1 MPPTASR
8 RGIDQIDRRLGILFA
23 AFLTLLVIAA
33 GRAAYLGLLRGPAL
47 KAAADEQQVSRVQ
60 IPAIRG
66 TITDRNGVALA
77 LSESADEVIA
87 DPMLI
92 ADPHQSAPRIATI
105 LGTSAGKVLAALTK
119 PHTGYSPIVD
129 NVPSATAA
137 QVMKLG
143 INGISETPV
152 EKRVY
157 PRGATAAQV
166 LGWVGSS
173 GAGQGGIEYKFN
185 RELAGATGLRKVLT
199 DPRGEVLQVDNV
211 RPMVPGKTLKLT
223 ISAPLQAEVEQVL
236 AGVGAEYHPVGATAI
251 VANPRNGQIL
261 ALANYPSV
269 NPNDIGKTPFSA
281 TEDQAVGLSYEPGST
296 FKAITVAG
304 ALQDGVVTPD
314 TPFDVPPDLDPYGH
328 VITDA
333 EAHGY
338 ETLSVADILKVSS
351 NIGADL
357 IAQKMGTDN
366 FASWVSRFGFGRPT
380 GVSLPGEQRG
390 IVLPVS
396 QYSGLSI
403 FNFPFGQGL
412 SVTPMQMVQAYDA
425 IADGGVLR
433 SPQIVSSIAGKP
445 VHQPAGKRIISAH
458 VAFELRDMLRGV
470 FADGGTASGAQIPG
484 YDLAGKTGTA
494 NIAIDGHY
502 SDTKYVAS
510 FIGMVPASA
519 PKLVVAV
526 VVNEPQNAIYGG
538 TVAAPA
544 FQKIT
549 SWAVQYLGIN
559 PCPSPCP
566 PSAEDPVSASTP

>member
-1 MPPTASR
+1 
-8 RGIDQIDRRLGILFA
+8 
-23 AFLTLLVIAA
+23 
-33 GRAAYLGLLRGPAL
+33 
-47 KAAADEQQVSRVQ
+47 
-60 IPAIRG
+60 
-66 TITDRNGVALA
+66 
-77 LSESADEVIA
+77 
-87 DPMLI
+87 ML
-92 ADPHQSAPRIATI
+92 
-105 LGTSAGKVLAALTK
+105 
-119 PHTGYSPIVD
+119 
-129 NVPSATAA
+129 
-137 QVMKLG
+137 
-143 INGISETPV
+143 E
-152 EKRVY
+152 
-157 PRGATAAQV
+157 
-166 LGWVGSS
+166 
-173 GAGQGGIEYKFN
+173 
-185 RELAGATGLRKVLT
+185 
-199 DPRGEVLQVDNV
+199 VDNV

-236 AGVGAEYHPVGATAI
+236 AGVEAEYHPVGATAI

-261 ALANYPSV
+261 AIGNYPSV

-314 TPFDVPPDLDPYGH
+314 SPFDVPPDLDPYGH

-333 EAHGY
+333 ESHGY

-445 VHQPAGKRIISAH
+445 SPFTGPAGKRIIISCPRR
-458 VAFELRDMLRGV
+458 LRACATCCAGCSP
-470 FADGGTASGAQIPG
+470 TAGPRPAPRSRATTSPAR
-484 YDLAGKTGTA
+484 LEPPTSRSTA
-494 NIAIDGHY
+494 TTL
-502 SDTKYVAS
+502 DTEYVAS

-526 VVNEPQNAIYGG
+526 VVNEPQNAISS
-538 TVAAPA
+538 AKARSPRRLSRRSPA
-544 FQKIT
+544 GLF
-549 SWAVQYLGIN
+549 VQYFGIN
-559 PCPSPCP
+559 PCPV
-566 PSAEDPVSASTP
+566 AVPVFGAGSGVGRDSVTAVAFRTRL